1 MSAGHRRIDGRSKS
15 VPKGIL
21 ACALPV
27 GLASGQIIFLQRSV
41 ADSGAGRAPGGRCN
55 RVKPA
60 AWSGYKTRQNFAR
73 QCRCRW
79 YRSRQTRHSD
89 VVRCHDRMLATEIAT
104 TSRSSTL
111 PLCGRSRSEPPAFLW
126 SRFSLQQGQDR
137 DVAGRKARRF
147 RCHTAVFAL
156 PGHAMHHDQPECL
169 CQMRRGGLIC
179 RCVVRGLRCQMA
191 ARPSARPALL
201 HLPSSSTAIFAT

>member
-1 MSAGHRRIDGRSKS
+1 M
-15 VPKGIL
+15 
-21 ACALPV
+21 
-27 GLASGQIIFLQRSV
+27 
-41 ADSGAGRAPGGRCN
+41 
-55 RVKPA
+55 KPA
-60 AWSGYKTRQNFAR
+60 ACSGYKNRQNFAR

-79 YRSRQTRHSD
+79 YRSRQKRHSD
-89 VVRCHDRMLATEIAT
+89 VVRCHDRMMATDVAT
-104 TSRSSTL
+104 TSRSSSL
-111 PLCGRSRSEPPAFLW
+111 RLGKRSRSEPPAFLW

-179 RCVVRGLRCQMA
+179 LCVVRGLRCQMA

-201 HLPSSSTAIFAT
+201 HLPSSSTAISVRYARQGDAPSRLSSPTTTARPPGKSHSPPFPRWIDRKRIC